1 MSNVELKQF
10 KKHEYKI
17 IVLDEMTELLPDVSQ
32 SQLDETAL
40 CVSNFQQ
47 CQIQVQLRR
56 KPRQSTGHSTELLPE
71 TIIKDLDTTLEPAE
85 NKADADHDSSD
96 GHASEQ
102 QGNGDTIG
110 LGDGV
115 TLLKHAA
122 SADPKD
128 AESSAA
134 VKTESKRPTN
144 YAKCCDTCKVT
155 PTSKQKY
162 DQISCSN
169 VPSGFLKLLQG

>member
-1 MSNVELKQF
+1 MS
-10 KKHEYKI
+10 
-17 IVLDEMTELLPDVSQ
+17 DS
-32 SQLDETAL
+32 S
-40 CVSNFQQ
+40 
-47 CQIQVQLRR
+47 
-56 KPRQSTGHSTELLPE
+56 STPQKTTPVNRAQHRTLSE

-96 GHASEQ
+96 GHDSGEVEQ

-134 VKTESKRPTN
+134 VKTKSKRPTN
-144 YAKCCDTCKVT
+144 YAKCCDTCKVK
-155 PTSKQKY
+155 PTSRQKY

-169 VPSGFLKLLQG
+169 VPSGFLKLL